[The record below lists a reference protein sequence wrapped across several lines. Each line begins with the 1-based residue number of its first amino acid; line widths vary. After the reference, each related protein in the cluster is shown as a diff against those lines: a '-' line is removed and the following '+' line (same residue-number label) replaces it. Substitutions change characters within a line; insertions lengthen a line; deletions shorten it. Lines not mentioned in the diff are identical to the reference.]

1 MGGLAYISGEADGKP
16 MHAGYPIGDSIGGLS
31 GALGVMTA
39 LCKRA
44 ANPDAPGEEIDLSLT
59 GEMLKLIEFLP
70 IKLDLLGESHE
81 RSGNTS
87 QYAAPS
93 GVYLTATGC
102 SSATRTRHGCAKRA

>member
-16 MHAGYPIGDSIGGLS
+16 MHAGYPIGDSIGGLF